1 MDIILYIPYCK
12 GQKMAFF
19 GKKKKKPT
27 PVSSASII
35 TPGTSIK
42 GEIRCEGN
50 ILINGEMEGG
60 IFSQSEVV
68 VGKSGRVT
76 GEIQAQKLLVSGEFR
91 GNFTGEVIDIMP
103 YGKVYGDV
111 KVNNIII
118 EPNAVFEG
126 ETKIVSGRVQPDD
139 FSDVHIVQ
147 PKKIGY

>member
-1 MDIILYIPYCK
+1 MS
-12 GQKMAFF
+12 FF
-19 GKKKKKPT
+19 GRKKKKET
-27 PVSSASII
+27 PISSASIM

-50 ILINGEMEGG
+50 ILLNGEFEGT
-60 IFSQSEVV
+60 IISQGEVV
-68 VGKSGRVT
+68 VGKSGRVK
-76 GEIQAQKLLVSGEFR
+76 GEIQASKLLVSGEFS

-126 ETKIVSGRVQPDD
+126 ETKIVSGRIEREDI
-139 FSDVHIVQ
+139 SDVHIVQ

>member
-1 MDIILYIPYCK
+1 MS
-12 GQKMAFF
+12 FF
-19 GKKKKKPT
+19 GRKKKKTAPI
-27 PVSSASII
+27 SSASII

-50 ILINGEMEGG
+50 ILLNGEFEGS
-60 IFSQSEVV
+60 IVSQGEVV
-68 VGKSGRVT
+68 VGKSGRVS
-76 GEIQAQKLLVSGEFR
+76 GDIQSAKLLVSGEFR

-111 KVNNIII
+111 RVNNIII

-126 ETKIVSGRVQPDD
+126 ETKIVSGRIERDNI
-139 FSDVHIVQ
+139 SDVHIVQ

>member
-1 MDIILYIPYCK
+1 
-12 GQKMAFF
+12 MAFF
-19 GKKKKKPT
+19 GRKKKAPT
-27 PVSSASII
+27 KNASSASII

-50 ILINGEMEGG
+50 ILLNGAFEGS
-60 IFSQSEVV
+60 IISQSEVV

-76 GEIQAQKLLVSGEFR
+76 GEIQAAKLLVSGEFR

-111 KVNNIII
+111 KVNNIVI

-126 ETKIVSGRVQPDD
+126 ETKIVSGRVERQDI
-139 FSDVHIVQ
+139 SDVHIVQ

>member
-1 MDIILYIPYCK
+1 
-12 GQKMAFF
+12 MAFF
-19 GKKKKKPT
+19 GRKKKKPVQ
-27 PVSSASII
+27 VSSASII

-50 ILINGEMEGG
+50 ILLNGEFEGN
-60 IFSQSEVV
+60 IISQSEVV

-91 GNFTGEVIDIMP
+91 GNYIGEVIDIMP

-111 KVNNIII
+111 RVNNIII

-126 ETKIVSGRVQPDD
+126 ETKIVQGRVHVDD
-139 FSDVHIVQ
+139 IADVHIVQ
-147 PKKIGY
+147 PKKLGY

>member
-1 MDIILYIPYCK
+1 
-12 GQKMAFF
+12 MAFF

-35 TPGTSIK
+35 TPGTTIK
-42 GEIRCEGN
+42 GEIRCDGN
-50 ILINGEMEGG
+50 ILLNGAFEGA
-60 IFSQSEVV
+60 IISHSEVV

-111 KVNNIII
+111 KVNNIVI

-126 ETKIVSGRVQPDD
+126 ETKIVSGRVEREDI
-139 FSDVHIVQ
+139 SDVHIVQ
-147 PKKIGY
+147 PKKLGY

>member
-1 MDIILYIPYCK
+1 
-12 GQKMAFF
+12 MAFF
-19 GKKKKKPT
+19 GRKKKAPT
-27 PVSSASII
+27 KNASSASII

-50 ILINGEMEGG
+50 ILLNGAFEGN
-60 IFSQSEVV
+60 IISQSEVV

-76 GEIQAQKLLVSGEFR
+76 GEIQAAKLLVSGEFR

-111 KVNNIII
+111 KVNNIVI

-126 ETKIVSGRVQPDD
+126 ETKIVSGRVERQDI
-139 FSDVHIVQ
+139 SDVHIVQ

>member
-1 MDIILYIPYCK
+1 MS
-12 GQKMAFF
+12 FF
-19 GKKKKKPT
+19 GRKKKKET
-27 PVSSASII
+27 PISSASIM

-50 ILINGEMEGG
+50 ILLNGEFEGT
-60 IFSQSEVV
+60 IISQGEVV
-68 VGKSGRVT
+68 VGKSGRVK
-76 GEIQAQKLLVSGEFR
+76 GEIQASKLLVSGEFS
-91 GNFTGEVIDIMP
+91 GSFTGEVIDIMP

-126 ETKIVSGRVQPDD
+126 ETKIVSGRIEREDI
-139 FSDVHIVQ
+139 SDVHIVQ

>member
-1 MDIILYIPYCK
+1 
-12 GQKMAFF
+12 MAFF
-19 GKKKKKPT
+19 GRKKKKKVAPI
-27 PVSSASII
+27 SSASIV

-50 ILINGEMEGG
+50 ILLNGDFEGT
-60 IFSQSEVV
+60 IISQSEVV

-91 GNFTGEVIDIMP
+91 GSYIGEVIDIMP

-111 KVNNIII
+111 CVNNIII

-126 ETKIVSGRVQPDD
+126 ETKIVSGRIDRDD
-139 FSDVHIVQ
+139 ISDVHIVQ

>member
-1 MDIILYIPYCK
+1 MS
-12 GQKMAFF
+12 FF
-19 GKKKKKPT
+19 GRKKKKET
-27 PVSSASII
+27 PISSASII
-35 TPGTSIK
+35 TPATSIK

-50 ILINGEMEGG
+50 ILLNGEFEGT
-60 IFSQSEVV
+60 IISQGEVV
-68 VGKSGRVT
+68 VGKSGRVK
-76 GEIQAQKLLVSGEFR
+76 GEIQASKLLVSGEFS

-126 ETKIVSGRVQPDD
+126 ETKIVSGRIEREDI
-139 FSDVHIVQ
+139 SDVHIVQ

>member
-1 MDIILYIPYCK
+1 
-12 GQKMAFF
+12 MAFF
-19 GKKKKKPT
+19 GRKKKKT
-27 PVSSASII
+27 VPVSSASII

-50 ILINGEMEGG
+50 ILLNGNFEGA
-60 IFSQSEVV
+60 IISQGEVV

-91 GNFTGEVIDIMP
+91 GNYTGEIIDIMP

-126 ETKIVSGRVQPDD
+126 ETKIVSGRIEREDI
-139 FSDVHIVQ
+139 SDVHIVQ
-147 PKKIGY
+147 PKKLGY

>member
-1 MDIILYIPYCK
+1 MS
-12 GQKMAFF
+12 FF
-19 GKKKKKPT
+19 GRKKKKVA

-50 ILINGEMEGG
+50 ILLNGEFEGS
-60 IFSQSEVV
+60 IVSQGEVV
-68 VGKSGRVT
+68 VGKSGRVS
-76 GEIQAQKLLVSGEFR
+76 GDIQSAKLLVSGEFR
-91 GNFTGEVIDIMP
+91 GNYKGEVIDIMP
-103 YGKVYGDV
+103 YAKVYGDV

-126 ETKIVSGRVQPDD
+126 ETKIVSGRIDRDD
-139 FSDVHIVQ
+139 ISDVHIVQ

>member
-1 MDIILYIPYCK
+1 
-12 GQKMAFF
+12 MAFF

-27 PVSSASII
+27 NVHSASIL

-50 ILINGEMEGG
+50 ILLNGEFEGV
-60 IFSQSEVV
+60 IISQGEVV
-68 VGKSGRVT
+68 VGKSGRVS
-76 GEIQAQKLLVSGEFR
+76 GEIQSAKLLVSGEFR

-126 ETKIVSGRVQPDD
+126 ETKIVSGRIDRD
-139 FSDVHIVQ
+139 NISDVHIVQ

>member
-1 MDIILYIPYCK
+1 
-12 GQKMAFF
+12 MAFF
-19 GKKKKKPT
+19 GRKKKKQV
-27 PVSSASII
+27 PVHSASII

-50 ILINGEMEGG
+50 ILLNGEFEGTV
-60 IFSQSEVV
+60 ISQGEVV
-68 VGKSGRVT
+68 VGKSGRVS

-91 GNFTGEVIDIMP
+91 GNYIGEVIDIMP

-111 KVNNIII
+111 RVNNIII

-126 ETKIVSGRVQPDD
+126 ETKIVSGRIDRDD
-139 FSDVHIVQ
+139 ISDVHIVQ

>member
-1 MDIILYIPYCK
+1 
-12 GQKMAFF
+12 MAFF
-19 GKKKKKPT
+19 GRKKKKKVAPI
-27 PVSSASII
+27 SSASII

-50 ILINGEMEGG
+50 ILLNGDFEGT
-60 IFSQSEVV
+60 IVSQSEVV

-91 GNFTGEVIDIMP
+91 GSYIGEVIDIMP

-111 KVNNIII
+111 CVNNIII

-126 ETKIVSGRVQPDD
+126 ETKIVSGRIDRDD
-139 FSDVHIVQ
+139 ISDVHIVQ

>member
-1 MDIILYIPYCK
+1 MS
-12 GQKMAFF
+12 FF
-19 GKKKKKPT
+19 GRKKKKAT

-50 ILINGEMEGG
+50 ILLNGEFEGS
-60 IFSQSEVV
+60 IISQGEVV
-68 VGKSGRVT
+68 VGKSGRVS
-76 GEIQAQKLLVSGEFR
+76 GEIQSAKLLVSGEFR

-126 ETKIVSGRVQPDD
+126 ETKIVSGRIDRD
-139 FSDVHIVQ
+139 NISDVHIVQ

>member
-1 MDIILYIPYCK
+1 
-12 GQKMAFF
+12 MAFF
-19 GKKKKKPT
+19 GRKKKKKVA
-27 PVSSASII
+27 PVNSASII

-50 ILINGEMEGG
+50 ILLNGEFEGTV
-60 IFSQSEVV
+60 ISQSEVV
-68 VGKSGRVT
+68 VGKSGRVS

-91 GNFTGEVIDIMP
+91 GNFIGEVIDIMP

-126 ETKIVSGRVQPDD
+126 ETKIVSGRIEREDI
-139 FSDVHIVQ
+139 SDVHIVQ

>member
-1 MDIILYIPYCK
+1 
-12 GQKMAFF
+12 MAFF
-19 GKKKKKPT
+19 GKKKKPV

-42 GEIRCEGN
+42 GEIRCDGN
-50 ILINGEMEGG
+50 ILLNGDFEGA
-60 IFSQSEVV
+60 IISQSEVV

-91 GNFTGEVIDIMP
+91 GNFIGEVIDIMP

-111 KVNNIII
+111 RVNNIII

-126 ETKIVSGRVQPDD
+126 ETKIVSGRIERSDI
-139 FSDVHIVQ
+139 SDVHIVQ
-147 PKKIGY
+147 PKKLGY

>member
-1 MDIILYIPYCK
+1 
-12 GQKMAFF
+12 MAFF

-50 ILINGEMEGG
+50 ILLNGEFEGG

-68 VGKSGRVT
+68 VGKSGRVS

-91 GNFTGEVIDIMP
+91 GNFVGEVIDIMP

-126 ETKIVSGRVQPDD
+126 ETKIVSGRIQPEE

>member
-1 MDIILYIPYCK
+1 MDIILYIPYYK
-12 GQKMAFF
+12 GKEMAFF
-19 GKKKKKPT
+19 GKKKKKAT